1 MNVRT
6 HVDADVHVHVHV
18 VGALPR
24 KPGSVRLHARQKQGA
39 QSNIYMVLYTG
50 KANLYTG
57 VRGDP
62 SAILR
67 GRGAWG
73 RAIVCCVCVCVRGA
87 RRGMKRDG
95 EGGDAEVW
103 GGVCLWVA
111 GHNIH

>member
-95 EGGDAEVW
+95 EGGDVS
-103 GGVCLWVA
+103 VL
-111 GHNIH
+111 